1 MSFFLVR
8 WFGFYRN
15 WDVESYHLPNLPND
29 VFPTVWHDHE
39 TVGREEGFGR
49 AEIRYISQMLWFF
62 LMILDSW
69 SISCFM
75 VLYIYVDIVLN
86 NILKKPGSCAQ
97 WCFLHTSEES
107 MSIFHFATSFGP
119 VQLLCIG
126 EWSVQSFRPSVLA
139 GASVKRMD
147 EIGYFDVGSQVIL
160 ALPKGLQLLPKEG
173 ARVFVG
179 DPIARCEDPRE
190 KMLAWHVIYQMNQH
204 ELRTS
209 FDAVCCG
216 TNCSGKKPVKKVT
229 KLKSGKK
236 PCP

>member
-1 MSFFLVR
+1 
-8 WFGFYRN
+8 
-15 WDVESYHLPNLPND
+15 
-29 VFPTVWHDHE
+29 
-39 TVGREEGFGR
+39 
-49 AEIRYISQMLWFF
+49 
-62 LMILDSW
+62 
-69 SISCFM
+69 
-75 VLYIYVDIVLN
+75 
-86 NILKKPGSCAQ
+86 
-97 WCFLHTSEES
+97 

-160 ALPKGLQLLPKEG
+160 ALPKGLQLLPNEG

-190 KMLAWHVIYQMNQH
+190 KMLAWHVIYQINQH

-209 FDAVCCG
+209 FDAICSG

>member
-1 MSFFLVR
+1 
-8 WFGFYRN
+8 
-15 WDVESYHLPNLPND
+15 
-29 VFPTVWHDHE
+29 
-39 TVGREEGFGR
+39 
-49 AEIRYISQMLWFF
+49 
-62 LMILDSW
+62 
-69 SISCFM
+69 
-75 VLYIYVDIVLN
+75 
-86 NILKKPGSCAQ
+86 
-97 WCFLHTSEES
+97 

-190 KMLAWHVIYQMNQH
+190 KMLVWHVIYQMNQP

-209 FDAVCCG
+209 FDAICCG